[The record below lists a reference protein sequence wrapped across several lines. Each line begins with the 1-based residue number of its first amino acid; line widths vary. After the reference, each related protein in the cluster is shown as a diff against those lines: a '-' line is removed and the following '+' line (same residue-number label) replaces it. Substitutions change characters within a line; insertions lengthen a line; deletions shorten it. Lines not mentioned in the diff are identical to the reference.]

1 MVPFLYHPSFPR
13 ESLSQFLLY
22 DNGVRMRLHLAD
34 MGKRKAGD
42 VEGEET
48 GQGQLAKL
56 VANPEKRLRY

>member
-1 MVPFLYHPSFPR
+1 
-13 ESLSQFLLY
+13 
-22 DNGVRMRLHLAD
+22 

-56 VANPEKRLRY
+56 VANPEKRLRYCGRIPY